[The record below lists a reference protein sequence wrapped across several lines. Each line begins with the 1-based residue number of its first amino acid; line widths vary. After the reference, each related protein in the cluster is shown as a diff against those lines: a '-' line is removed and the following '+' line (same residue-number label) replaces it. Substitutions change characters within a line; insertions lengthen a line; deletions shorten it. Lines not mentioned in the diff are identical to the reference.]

1 MMALIDLWLLAIA
14 FLLHLVDVAPEM
26 EGHD

>member
-1 MMALIDLWLLAIA
+1 MMALIDLWLLSAA
-14 FLLHLVDVAPEM
+14 LLLHLVDIAPEV